1 MASNSLTSFS
11 ATGSPSLP
19 NTTVSFLASISIN
32 EQTIPINTGD
42 VTQGIKNLKFSLA
55 APVELG
61 SLADFIDYLNTSVG
75 VPLSSEELLGYI
87 DKIPSSPDFLLRF
100 KEALVKIATT
110 SLWVTVLNIDVSAGL
125 FTLGVAFPVD
135 LKLTSFL
142 TINTIGV
149 VVSRGEQ
156 GSPD

>member
-19 NTTVSFLASISIN
+19 NTSVSFLASISIN
-32 EQTIPINTGD
+32 EQTIPISTGD
-42 VTQGIKNLKFSLA
+42 ITQGIANLKFSLA
-55 APVELG
+55 APVEIG
-61 SLADFIDYLNTSVG
+61 SLTDFIDYLNKNVG
-75 VPLSSEELLGYI
+75 VPLTAQQLLGYI
-87 DKIPSSPDFLLRF
+87 DSIPSSPAFLLSF
-100 KEALVKIATT
+100 KNALQKIATT
-110 SLWVTVLNIDVSAGL
+110 SLWVTVLNIDVGAGT

-135 LKLTSFL
+135 LALTSFL

-156 GSPD
+156 GSPS